1 MVREF
6 GGTIE
11 QLWLFFFFSSRRR
24 HTRLTCDWSSDVC
37 SSDLTAWV
45 SASLHTQP
53 LEVPAIRDLIRVRLA
68 LPGVAQMLLEFG
80 PAHSGMASPRRPV
93 PDLLV

>member
-1 MVREF
+1 
-6 GGTIE
+6 
-11 QLWLFFFFSSRRR
+11 
-24 HTRLTCDWSSDVC
+24 
-37 SSDLTAWV
+37 V

-68 LPGVAQMLLEFG
+68 LPGVAQMLLQFG
-80 PAHSGMASPRRPV
+80 PARSGMASPRRPV